1 MSNTLTLNKKQL
13 FGVDYSIGDYEN
25 LGDYIVEAAR
35 THKSIGVSALAV
47 HGLMEA
53 QQNQEMKNAL
63 NNIDIITP
71 DGQPVRWALN
81 FFHKAKLKDR
91 VYGPKLTWE
100 VLKKANKHKLR
111 VYLFG
116 STEETIK
123 GFIKKIN
130 LELPD
135 LIISGFHVDRFRE
148 ATEEEDAQDIEKIN
162 ASKPNLVLVG
172 RGCPR
177 QEIWVGNHVGKI
189 FAPLLAVGAAFNF
202 HAGNLKQA
210 PIFLQNAGL
219 EWAFRLFMEP
229 KRLWKRY
236 LYTNSKFIL
245 KTFHKTIIC
254 KK

>member
-1 MSNTLTLNKKQL
+1 MTSKKTLFKKQL
-13 FGVDYSIGDYEN
+13 FGVDYAIGDYDS
-25 LGDYIVEAAR
+25 LGDYILEAAR
-35 THKSIGVSALAV
+35 LNRSMGVSALAV

-53 QQNQEMKNAL
+53 QQNSMMKNAL
-63 NNIDIITP
+63 NKIDVITP

-81 FFHKAKLKDR
+81 FFHKVGLKDR

-100 VLKKANKHKLR
+100 VLKKANDYKLR
-111 VYLFG
+111 VYLYG
-116 STEETIK
+116 STEDTIK
-123 GFIKKIN
+123 GFIRKIN

-135 LIISGFHVDRFRE
+135 LVIAGFHIDRFRE
-148 ATEEEDAQDIEKIN
+148 ATVEEDAIDVQKIN
-162 ASKPNLVLVG
+162 SSHPNLVLIG

-177 QEIWVGNHVGKI
+177 QELWVGSHIGKI
-189 FAPLLAVGAAFNF
+189 TAPMLAVGAAFNF

-210 PIFLQNAGL
+210 PTFLQNSGL

-236 LYTNSKFIL
+236 LYTNSKFIF
-245 KTFHKTIIC
+245 KIFQKTIKC

>member
-1 MSNTLTLNKKQL
+1 MSNLTPNKKQL
-13 FGVDYSIGDYEN
+13 FGVDYAIGDYDS
-25 LGDYIVEAAR
+25 LGNYIVEAAR
-35 THKSIGVSALAV
+35 AYKSIGVSALAV

-53 QQNQEMKNAL
+53 QENQKMKIAL
-63 NNIDIITP
+63 NNIDIITA

-100 VLKKANKHKLR
+100 VLKKANKHKLS

-123 GFIKKIN
+123 GFIKKIK

-135 LIISGFHVDRFRE
+135 LTIAGFHVDRFRE
-148 ATEEEDAQDIEKIN
+148 ATEEEDAQDIDKIN
-162 ASKPNLVLVG
+162 GSKPNIVLVG

-189 FAPLLAVGAAFNF
+189 YAPMLAVGAAFNF

-210 PIFLQNAGL
+210 PIFLQNSGL

-236 LYTNSKFIL
+236 LFTNSKFIF
-245 KTFHKTIIC
+245 KTFQKIIRW